1 MTKAATHAH
10 RLRNAKAAGPILALA
25 VVVVV
30 LVWDP
35 VGVHVLG
42 PIGRIDL
49 PAWMSLPDLPDLPDL
64 PRGLDFLLSWG
75 KFVILA
81 VLVVLA
87 SMAGVERRR
96 GSDDDQEDA

>member
-1 MTKAATHAH
+1 MTRAATHAH
-10 RLRNAKAAGPILALA
+10 RLRNAKAAGLILALA

-42 PIGRIDL
+42 PISRIDL
-49 PAWMSLPDLPDLPDL
+49 PAWMSLPDLPDL